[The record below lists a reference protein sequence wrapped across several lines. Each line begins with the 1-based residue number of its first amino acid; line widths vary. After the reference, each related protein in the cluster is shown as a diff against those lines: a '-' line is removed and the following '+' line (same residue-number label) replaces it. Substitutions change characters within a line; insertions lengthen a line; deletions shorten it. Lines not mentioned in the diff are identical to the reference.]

1 MCSKFPE
8 HVVCFGLVCIEMT
21 SGISY
26 HSRHSEVSGMHP
38 LSEPVNFPPCVDE
51 NDCLRDG
58 QGFIEVTQ
66 RVQLPFLSTTTRA
79 DAQKQS
85 HFYLYTAFPV
95 FPLPLLGEGYLQDN
109 LFFLCSE
116 NMYFQRP
123 VFWCFTLKLHV
134 SSSFPRLVL
143 CYKFLPFFLTLFTE
157 VQKSLKEKKKKSI
170 NPQ

>member
-58 QGFIEVTQ
+58 QGFIQVTQ

-109 LFFLCSE
+109 LFFMFGKYVFSE
-116 NMYFQRP
+116 TCILMFYWNY
-123 VFWCFTLKLHV
+123 V
-134 SSSFPRLVL
+134 SSSFPRLIL
-143 CYKFLPFFLTLFTE
+143 CYKFLPFF
-157 VQKSLKEKKKKSI
+157 
-170 NPQ
+170 